1 MPKTDEVQSELAI
14 NGGPPALTSL
24 EAPSQPKVG
33 TEEFMELAELWGF
46 SEEAIQEIYETIKD
60 EDLGGGP
67 HLTRYYNPRPSKVDA
82 LEREAAEF
90 LGSKYVLA
98 VHSGTSALET
108 AYVAAGIGPGCEVIV
123 PAYTF
128 FATAAA
134 VVSAKAIP
142 VIAEIDESLTID
154 PRDVAAKIGPKT
166 KAIVPVHMIG
176 TVCDM
181 DPIMKLADKH
191 NLIVVEDVAQACG
204 AQYHGQ
210 RCGTIGHLGCFSIST
225 YKYIGAGEAGLVA
238 TDDEKLYIRAQNHH
252 DTAACWR
259 PDRYAQERMPGEL
272 FCGTNYRMS
281 ELEGAVNLAQFRK
294 APARLVR
301 QRQVYKNLVSY
312 LRPHQDIIPQQ
323 VRDLDGHV
331 GYTFVFFA
339 PAAAQAT
346 RLAEALQAEGVGANV
361 FTAGGA
367 RDWHIYKYW
376 EHILEQKSAT
386 EEGCPWTCPF
396 YDQALPP
403 YAEDMCPRTLE
414 LLSRG
419 IRISLSEWLTEND
432 CRQLAGAINKVLDA
446 FHEPIAGASWHDIR
460 PSE

>member
-1 MPKTDEVQSELAI
+1 MAKTNKTHKELAI
-14 NGGPPALTSL
+14 NGGPQAVTSL
-24 EAPSQPKVG
+24 EALPQPKVG

-46 SEEAIQEIYETIKD
+46 SEQARQKIHKAIKD
-60 EDLGGGP
+60 EDLGSGP

-82 LEREAAEF
+82 LERETAKF
-90 LGSKYVLA
+90 LGSQYVLA

-108 AYVAAGIGPGCEVIV
+108 AYIAAGIGPGCEVIV
-123 PAYTF
+123 PGYTF

-154 PRDVAAKIGPKT
+154 PQDVAKKIGPKT

-191 NLIVVEDVAQACG
+191 NLIVVEDTAQACG

-210 RCGTIGHLGCFSIST
+210 CCGTIGHLGCFSIST

-281 ELEGAVNLAQFRK
+281 ELEGAVNLIQIRK

-301 QRQVYKNLVSY
+301 QRQVYKNLVSH

-339 PAAAQAT
+339 PEAAQAT
-346 RLAEALQAEGVGANV
+346 RLAEALQAEGVGASV

-396 YDQALPP
+396 YDQSLPP

-446 FHEPIAGASWHDIR
+446 FHEPIEGASWHDIR
-460 PSE
+460 PSA